1 MADGSCLRRRAE
13 ALKKL
18 TDETDLWALV
28 VRGRHEAS
36 CIGDPWSSGMAPSA
50 LEKNVLILI
59 PPSRI
64 CPSPHLFRHGAY
76 DVNWYSFVFFV
87 SKRAKVLSKH

>member
-36 CIGDPWSSGMAPSA
+36 CIGHPWSSGMAPSA

-64 CPSPHLFRHGAY
+64 CPSPHLFTDGAY
-76 DVNWYSFVFFV
+76 DVNWAFLYVFCFKN
-87 SKRAKVLSKH
+87 SKSS